1 MNFTQSITVLALLP
15 MLAGPALANPRGCV
29 SCVKKAVAVKRV
41 VKQEVIVKK
50 EVAAVAF
57 QVAVPVYLA
66 QVLPAPAVTY
76 NITTPP
82 PPAAPVQQI
91 QTYAAPAVLSASV
104 SAYGVTAAAPQQV
117 VQQTQ
122 ASTSVTDSELA
133 TALRAINE
141 RLCKLEEKNK
151 VPNPNP
157 NPFEAVKGS
166 AWGTL
171 FSKSCSKCHGEAM
184 AAKDGGRIVLSDAP
198 TPAQRMKIIGVI
210 AQRSMPP
217 QPNKHSLP
225 AVSAE
230 EANAVIAELSR

>member
-1 MNFTQSITVLALLP
+1 MNVTQSIAALALLP
-15 MLAGPALANPRGCV
+15 LLAGPALANPRCV
-29 SCVKKAVAVKRV
+29 SCVKKAVVKRNV
-41 VKQEVIVKK
+41 VEKVIVKK
-50 EVAAVAF
+50 EVAAIAF

-104 SAYGVTAAAPQQV
+104 SAYGVTAAPQQV

-122 ASTSVTDSELA
+122 ASTSVTDGELA
-133 TALRAINE
+133 AALRAINE
-141 RLCKLEEKNK
+141 RLCKLEGK
-151 VPNPNP
+151 PAG
-157 NPFEAVKGS
+157 NPFEAAKAS
-166 AWGTL
+166 PWSTL
-171 FSKSCSKCHGEAM
+171 AAKSCLKCHGEAT
-184 AAKDGGRIVLSDAP
+184 AAKDGGRIVLGDTL
-198 TPAQRMKIIGVI
+198 TPAQRMKVIGVI